1 MSKILIPIV
10 VGALILLTI
19 VGLSTLIFGD
29 ETNTESVKSL
39 WIIIPALAALAYYLI
54 KSFKGKNER

>member
-1 MSKILIPIV
+1 MNKIATPIIA
-10 VGALILLTI
+10 GALILLSI

-39 WIIIPALAALAYYLI
+39 WIIIPVMAAVAYYLI
-54 KSFKGKNER
+54 KSFKSK